1 MQRLQAIFEVM
12 SVGHQ
17 RAEAL
22 VLRLDLQ
29 VVVHDRAEACSG
41 LRGLPSAFLCGVLPV
56 CQLAEDALGVL
67 PGVATLRSVARIAI
81 GVADASTEKAS
92 LD

>member
-17 RAEAL
+17 RAGAL

-56 CQLAEDALGVL
+56 CQLAEDAL
-67 PGVATLRSVARIAI
+67 PLRSVARIAI